1 LPRFENATT
10 AQTRCTSTRQQK
22 HESLRIPRHPPSP
35 NTNSIPL
42 RLYWCTASAIA
53 IAQPQAP
60 NPNRHGK
67 PVATGRF
74 LQKKPVAPP
83 PPPTNLANPSAAARS
98 AKPGIRTPRRRGD
111 PGRNRGIEGAGRQ
124 GEKRRRLTSPG
135 ARRARIR
142 FRSSGDRTAPPP
154 RSGRRRGAPKS
165 RIAQAKGEAFSA
177 DFLIG
182 VKMAPASLGL

>member
-1 LPRFENATT
+1 MHRQCYRHCAT
-10 AQTRCTSTRQQK
+10 
-22 HESLRIPRHPPSP
+22 PSP
-35 NTNSIPL
+35 QAKSPWQAHRHRPL
-42 RLYWCTASAIA
+42 
-53 IAQPQAP
+53 
-60 NPNRHGK
+60 
-67 PVATGRF
+67 
-74 LQKKPVAPP
+74 PP
-83 PPPTNLANPSAAARS
+83 EETRRPPTTNLANPSAPPREAGHRNAA
-98 AKPGIRTPRRRGD
+98 PPGD